1 MEIQQEAD
9 SKFEMILAKLESF
22 NYADI
27 DILSQFYEDSIP
39 LKRRELITE
48 LEKKLD
54 YVSNLKIKNED
65 IKSVL
70 LQDLMECKKC
80 GLFPIFKF
88 PICFMCCMESGGTT
102 SVYEL
107 NNLANYYYD
116 KKIYEYSIFILKN
129 LLKIAINLEIEEKY
143 KYYYS
148 IGNIYKNLNNIEKVL
163 KYYLLSLK
171 NLPIQDDL
179 ISPDVHDF
187 KLNLKKKIGLIY
199 YSLKKYDLALPY
211 FKKIDL
217 DNLDEIQLK
226 LKTLVK
232 LKYYL
237 EAHLLIRLLPSNLS
251 KDERLNNIK
260 KIINY
265 NLSSYDTKDIDKFY
279 SSMEKAYNA
288 FELEEFDESLNF
300 YQDAILVAQDM
311 DLKIQ
316 IKNIHKMIK
325 LIQKKLLKRDLSI
338 TREKEPLISSKSKGL
353 IKKHMKG
360 VSKSVGKP
368 VSENVSSMIQH
379 KVSELTSVQDLGA
392 ETGKTTKTL
401 KSLISRG
408 RKKFSLK
415 RLSKSRGDNVVG
427 DKLTELTGVQELG
440 GLEGNFP
447 QKGITTLADKGFEKV
462 TKGGERLISQRMSD
476 EDLLHTAHVPI
487 KIDPKERLLG
497 IIKAKQKV
505 KIEYIENFLK
515 IPKEEII
522 GLIFDLIGSGQI
534 KGYLNEDDTEF
545 ILKNN

>member
-1 MEIQQEAD
+1 MEIQQETD
-9 SKFEMILAKLESF
+9 SKFEMILARLERI

-27 DILSQFYEDSIP
+27 DILKQFYEDSISP
-39 LKRRELITE
+39 RRQELITE

-54 YVSNLKIKNED
+54 YVSNLKIKNEK
-65 IKSVL
+65 IKSML
-70 LQDLMECKKC
+70 LLDLMECKKC
-80 GLFPIFKF
+80 GLFPIFKV

-129 LLKIAINLEIEEKY
+129 LIKIAINSEIEEKY

-187 KLNLKKKIGLIY
+187 KLSLKKKIGHIY

-217 DNLDEIQLK
+217 DNLDEIKLK
-226 LKTLVK
+226 LKILVE

-237 EAHLLIRLLPSNLS
+237 EAHLLIRQLPSDLS

-260 KIINY
+260 KIIND
-265 NLSSYDTKDIDKFY
+265 NLSSDDINDINKFD
-279 SSMEKAYNA
+279 SLMQKADNA
-288 FELEEFDESLNF
+288 FQSEEFDESLNF
-300 YQDAILVAQDM
+300 YQDAFLAAQDM

-316 IKNIHKMIK
+316 IKNIIKMIK
-325 LIQKKLLKRDLSI
+325 LIQKKLLKRDLSV
-338 TREKEPLISSKSKGL
+338 TRVKEPIISSQSK
-353 IKKHMKG
+353 
-360 VSKSVGKP
+360 
-368 VSENVSSMIQH
+368 
-379 KVSELTSVQDLGA
+379 
-392 ETGKTTKTL
+392 
-401 KSLISRG
+401 G
-408 RKKFSLK
+408 RKKFGLK
-415 RLSKSRGDNVVG
+415 RLSKSLGKRGGEVVG

-440 GLEGNFP
+440 DLAGNIAE
-447 QKGITTLADKGFEKV
+447 KGITTLTDTGLEKV
-462 TKGGERLISQRMSD
+462 IKSGEKLISPRMSD
-476 EDLLHTAHVPI
+476 EDLLHSTQVPI

-534 KGYLNEDDTEF
+534 EGNLNDDDSEF
-545 ILKNN
+545 ILKNK

>member
-9 SKFEMILAKLESF
+9 SKFEMILARLESF

-27 DILSQFYEDSIP
+27 DILKQFYEDSIP
-39 LKRRELITE
+39 LKRQELITE

-54 YVSNLKIKNED
+54 YVSNLKIKNEN

-70 LQDLMECKKC
+70 LLDLMECKKC
-80 GLFPIFKF
+80 GLFPIFKV
-88 PICFMCCMESGGTT
+88 PICFMCCIESVGKT
-102 SVYEL
+102 SIYEL

-116 KKIYEYSIFILKN
+116 KKQYEYSIFILKN

-143 KYYYS
+143 QYYYS
-148 IGNIYKNLNNIEKVL
+148 IGNIYRNLNNKEKVL

-171 NLPIQDDL
+171 NVPIQDGL

-187 KLNLKKKIGLIY
+187 KLSIKKKIGQIY

-211 FKKIDL
+211 LKKIDS
-217 DNLDEIQLK
+217 DNLDEIKLK

-237 EAHLLIRLLPSNLS
+237 EAHLLIRQLSTNLS

-260 KIINY
+260 KIIND
-265 NLSSYDTKDIDKFY
+265 NLSSDDIKDINKFD
-279 SSMEKAYNA
+279 SLMGKADNA
-288 FELEEFDESLNF
+288 FQLEEFDESLNF
-300 YQDAILVAQDM
+300 YRDALLAAQDM
-311 DLKIQ
+311 DLKCQ
-316 IKNIHKMIK
+316 IKDILKMIK

-368 VSENVSSMIQH
+368 VSEKVNSMIQD
-379 KVSELTSVQDLGA
+379 KVSELTGVQDVGA
-392 ETGKTTKTL
+392 VAGKTTKIL
-401 KSLISRG
+401 KSPISKG

-415 RLSKSRGDNVVG
+415 RLSKSIGRMRRDVVG

-440 GLEGNFP
+440 DLAGKVA
-447 QKGITTLADKGFEKV
+447 QKGITTLADKG
-462 TKGGERLISQRMSD
+462 LNPRMSD
-476 EDLLHTAHVPI
+476 EDLLHTTHVPI

-534 KGYLNEDDTEF
+534 EGNLNDDDSEF
-545 ILKNN
+545 ISKNE